1 MQKIDVN
8 EVHALVDKV
17 ETIRQAPT
25 PKDVTESARF
35 GVHGKSLHSAT
46 PPQPVVARETTLA
59 MDLQR
64 MKALFSKPRSSS
76 ALPLYCSSMIQNCHL
91 GWREML
97 QTMGFELSC
106 PTTSSMYCKYKLS
119 LCQWLIYMRS
129 GPHAPAHSCLGSTAT
144 HSLAEQ
150 STFLQL

>member
-8 EVHALVDKV
+8 GVHALVDKV

-25 PKDVTESARF
+25 PKDVTESARS

-76 ALPLYCSSMIQNCHL
+76 ALPLYCSTMIQTL
-91 GWREML
+91 GTCPSGL
-97 QTMGFELSC
+97 CSPLSGKDVPGGC
-106 PTTSSMYCKYKLS
+106 RGTVKVAGSCGNVYHHSFS
-119 LCQWLIYMRS
+119 DSNSVNEDVFSQWI
-129 GPHAPAHSCLGSTAT
+129 T
-144 HSLAEQ
+144 
-150 STFLQL
+150 